1 MILSDEKIAEARIRS
16 QYLYRKVDYDIG
28 MRTQLKNDVGD
39 LLNSVRGAILVGDE

>member
-1 MILSDEKIAEARIRS
+1 MKRS
-16 QYLYRKVDYDIG
+16 RKLESEGTTTIFWKVDYDIG